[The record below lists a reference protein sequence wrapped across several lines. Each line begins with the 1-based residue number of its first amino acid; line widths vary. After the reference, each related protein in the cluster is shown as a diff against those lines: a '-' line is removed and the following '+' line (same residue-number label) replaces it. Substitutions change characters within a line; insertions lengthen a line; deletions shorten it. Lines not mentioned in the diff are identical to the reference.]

1 MERDLAAVVL
11 ASRRGLAGF
20 RPASLTAIGTLAGLT
35 FDATV
40 FVRASD
46 TAGAAMRED
55 LTGRE
60 KRRRHHGE
68 DDFHNIL
75 ILTRNPRG
83 SSGFNVI
90 GRRRAGLNA
99 PWPTISSRFWPWS
112 RWPS

>member
-11 ASRRGLAGF
+11 ASRRGLTGF
-20 RPASLTAIGTLAGLT
+20 RPADLTAIGALAGLT
-35 FDATV
+35 LDATV

-60 KRRRHHGE
+60 KCRRHHGE

-83 SSGFNVI
+83 SSDFDAV
-90 GRRRAGLNA
+90 RVLSAL
-99 PWPTISSRFWPWS
+99 WPTISSRLWPWS